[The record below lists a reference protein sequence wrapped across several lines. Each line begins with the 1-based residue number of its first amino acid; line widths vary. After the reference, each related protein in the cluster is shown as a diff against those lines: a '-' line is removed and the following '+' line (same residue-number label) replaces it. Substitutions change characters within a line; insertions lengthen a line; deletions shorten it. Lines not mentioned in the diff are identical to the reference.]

1 MNFMR
6 IYDIFI
12 LICNEIKI
20 HALPKLELISGY
32 HKYIIK
38 NYEWINNT
46 LLIKNELLLQH
57 ILQNY
62 KFRNLQITF
71 DINAYIEHLQN
82 CHTLILDN
90 YLHPDN
96 VSKLKKCHTVH
107 FICGPPHLPNNNLKK
122 LKYCHTIRTYSAL
135 ITNKCLKKLKN
146 CYKLEF
152 RYPQSF
158 IINNLDHIMTS
169 YINFANPFI
178 TDYGIKYLKK
188 CHTLYLNTPYVTN
201 NGILK
206 LKNCHTL
213 YLNSWHITN
222 KYIKKLN
229 KCYKI
234 YLLTQYITHEHILKL
249 GNHNVVHYN
258 VVDIDK

>member
-1 MNFMR
+1 MH
-6 IYDIFI
+6 IYDIFV

-20 HALPKLELISGY
+20 QKLPKLELVSKY
-32 HKYIIK
+32 HKHNIK
-38 NYEWINNT
+38 NFEWINNT
-46 LLIKNELLLQH
+46 LLVTNELLLRH

-62 KFRNLQITF
+62 NFKNLQITF
-71 DINAYIEHLQN
+71 DANAYIGDLQN
-82 CHTLILDN
+82 FHTLILDN
-90 YLHPDN
+90 YIHPDN

-107 FICGPPHLPNNNLKK
+107 FICGPSHLPNENLQK
-122 LKYCHTIRTYSAL
+122 LKYCHTIRTYSAI
-135 ITNKCLKKLKN
+135 ITNECLKKLKN
-146 CYKLEF
+146 CHKLEL

-158 IINNLDHIMTS
+158 ITNNLDHIMTS

-213 YLNSWHITN
+213 YLNSWHIRN
-222 KYIKKLN
+222 KSIKKLY

-234 YLLTQYITHEHILKL
+234 YLLTQYITPEHIKKL
-249 GNHNVVHYN
+249 GNDNVVHYN
-258 VVDIDK
+258 VVDVDE